1 MVDFFMCLLTFVELG
16 LNIDWLSLALEG
28 FGYCLNY

>member
-16 LNIDWLSLALEG
+16 FNIDWLSLALED
-28 FGYCLNY
+28 LAIA